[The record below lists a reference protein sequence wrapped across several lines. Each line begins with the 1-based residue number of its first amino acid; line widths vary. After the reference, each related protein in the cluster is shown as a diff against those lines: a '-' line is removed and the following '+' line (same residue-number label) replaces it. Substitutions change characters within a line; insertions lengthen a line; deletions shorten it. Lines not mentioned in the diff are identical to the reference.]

1 MSTPAMVA
9 ASMLKIM
16 VLCLGVFWIVSFSVG
31 RIFVFYE
38 TYTETMRLL
47 KDETWLRQQC
57 ADPSFYS
64 NIRQHADLCTGVQRN
79 FERGAILVALNAVA
93 NTAHLCGRHSCADAV
108 IYISRGGWPV
118 MVTVGVVCLPKIIVW
133 DFIFL
138 KMGIWGMPCSS
149 QLSVHVTT
157 TKEPLLSDLEIAS
170 RQVP

>member
-16 VLCLGVFWIVSFSVG
+16 VLCIGVFWIVSFSVG

-47 KDETWLRQQC
+47 KDETWLRVQC

-108 IYISRGGWPV
+108 IYVSRGGWPV
-118 MVTVGVVCLPKIIVW
+118 MVTVGVVCLFAPLLLSKLTRLLVTNHH
-133 DFIFL
+133 DDGGY
-138 KMGIWGMPCSS
+138 KS
-149 QLSVHVTT
+149 QLPYS
-157 TKEPLLSDLEIAS
+157 KMA
-170 RQVP
+170 

>member
-1 MSTPAMVA
+1 MVA

-47 KDETWLRQQC
+47 QDETWLRLQC
-57 ADPSFYS
+57 SDPSFYS

-93 NTAHLCGRHSCADAV
+93 NTAQRHHDHHRPTTDRLSL
-108 IYISRGGWPV
+108 SRRALRFAAS
-118 MVTVGVVCLPKIIVW
+118 CLP
-133 DFIFL
+133 
-138 KMGIWGMPCSS
+138 SS
-149 QLSVHVTT
+149 VRAGYRT
-157 TKEPLLSDLEIAS
+157 
-170 RQVP
+170 

>member
-16 VLCLGVFWIVSFSVG
+16 VLCIGVFWIVSFSVG

-47 KDETWLRQQC
+47 KDETWLRMQC
-57 ADPSFYS
+57 TDPLFYS
-64 NIRQHADLCTGVQRN
+64 NIRQHADICTGVQRN

-108 IYISRGGWPV
+108 IYVSRGGGPV
-118 MVTVGVVCLPKIIVW
+118 MITVGVVCLFAPLLLSKLTQ
-133 DFIFL
+133 FL
-138 KMGIWGMPCSS
+138 VTNHHNDGGYKS
-149 QLSVHVTT
+149 QLPFS
-157 TKEPLLSDLEIAS
+157 KMA
-170 RQVP
+170 